1 MPIIRTI
8 SKDTKQSHHYTKTLK
23 IITYTAI
30 TNEKDAPRRDVVVF
44 SDYDK
49 FKNPVMNAKVF
60 KILPH
65 KYLDCDVS
73 IWVDGNIKLVVPPEQ
88 LVKEWLGDADI
99 AFFRHYK
106 SKNLDWELKWIK
118 YKFNRRSE
126 ITKEAEAQVKAYEP
140 LNIQK
145 EELGMGGFII
155 RRHTPL
161 VERFNESWWA
171 EICKY
176 GQRDQ
181 LSLPVVLRRFP
192 ELKVKR
198 IDLDIKNNPYLTY
211 EEHLHFET

>member
-1 MPIIRTI
+1 M
-8 SKDTKQSHHYTKTLK
+8 K

-30 TNEKDAPRRDVVVF
+30 TNSKDAPRSDVVVF

-49 FKNPVMNAKVF
+49 FRNPVYNAKVY
-60 KILPH
+60 KLLPH
-65 KYLDCDVS
+65 KFLDCDVS
-73 IWVDGNIKLVVPPEQ
+73 IWVDGNIKLLISPEQ
-88 LVKEWLGDADI
+88 AVKEWLGDADI

-118 YKFNRRSE
+118 YVWRSRDRSVYE
-126 ITKEAEAQVKAYEP
+126 ECKRQVESYAP

-145 EELGMGGFII
+145 EEMAMGGFII

-161 VERFNESWWA
+161 VERFNEAWFA
-171 EICKY
+171 EVCVR

-181 LSLPVVLRRFP
+181 LSLPVVLRTFP

-198 IDLDIKNNPYLTY
+198 IDLNIKDNPYLEYTD
-211 EEHLHFET
+211 HLHFES